1 MLEKADFKKKSA
13 FFYIFNLR
21 MQINKVSSLQEHNIV
36 FHKPYPHCI
45 CDDATEEEA
54 QDDDEAAERDDSA
67 DEVAEAEPEPHIS
80 ADHKDQ
86 AIYQQLRNRLTT
98 ECITLRRK
106 CI

>member
-1 MLEKADFKKKSA
+1 M
-13 FFYIFNLR
+13 
-21 MQINKVSSLQEHNIV
+21 
-36 FHKPYPHCI
+36 
-45 CDDATEEEA
+45 

-86 AIYQQLRNRLTT
+86 AIYQQLHNQLTT
-98 ECITLRRK
+98 ECITLRPK